1 MTGTA
6 GGPNADK
13 RVSPNGLAFLY
24 NREAQKGV
32 SNKPHWP
39 GGSSGV
45 TLGPGYDLGHRTA
58 AQIIADLTN
67 IGVSA
72 DAAQTLSLAAGKTG
86 NDAKAFV
93 QANSGA
99 VTLTQ
104 AQEQAL
110 LDIALPP
117 YEKDVKTYVKVAV
130 NQNQFD
136 AMVSLDYNIG
146 GGNFKN
152 SSVVANINKGDF
164 AAAAESFKL
173 WNKSGGQ
180 VVQGL
185 VNRRNLEVALF
196 NTPV

>member
-1 MTGTA
+1 MTGSS
-6 GGPNADK
+6 GGPNANMT
-13 RVSPNGLAFLY
+13 VSANGLTFLY

-58 AQIIADLTN
+58 AQIVSDLTN
-67 IGVSA
+67 IGVPSSA
-72 DAAQTLSLAAGKTG
+72 AEVLSQAAGLIGTNAQT
-86 NDAKAFV
+86 FV
-93 QANSGA
+93 QANANA
-99 VTLTQ
+99 VNLTQ
-104 AQEQAL
+104 SQEEAL
-110 LDIALPP
+110 LNLILPP
-117 YEKDVKTYVKVAV
+117 YAQDVKAYVKVAV

-146 GGNFKN
+146 GGNFKS

-164 AAAAESFKL
+164 VAAASSFKL
-173 WNKSGGQ
+173 WNKSGGV

-185 VNRRNLEVALF
+185 VNRRELEVALF

>member
-1 MTGTA
+1 MTGTT

-13 RVSPNGLAFLY
+13 RVSPNGLTFLY
-24 NREAQKGV
+24 NREAQKNV

-58 AQIIADLTN
+58 AQIVADLTN

-72 DAAQTLSLAAGKTG
+72 AAAQTLSLAAGKTG
-86 NDAKAFV
+86 EDAKTFV

-104 AQEQAL
+104 AQEEAL
-110 LDIALPP
+110 LNIALPP

-185 VNRRNLEVALF
+185 VNRRNLEVELF